1 MGIFNEIITK
11 IGEELGIKVTLLS
24 ENWLTV
30 LEKEGKIHFIQGYK
44 FDLNSHGI
52 GNVLDD
58 KGLFYD
64 VLKYKKL
71 PIIEHHVLFH
81 DYDKQEVLDYFHKNN
96 NELIIKGNIGT
107 SGEQVF
113 KVNSEQDLFTRI
125 DKLFLNQFSLSLC
138 PYYQIKNEYR
148 VIVLNNEARII
159 FGKVKP
165 KVIGDGLH
173 TVKELACSFN
183 KIYEVRPELLENPEM
198 IPPKGEAVELNY
210 QFNLSRGATM
220 FIDIDKDLKEQ
231 LIALALL
238 VSKSVNI
245 TFGSI
250 DIIKTVND
258 ELLIMEANSGVMM
271 DNYIRFNGDKGY
283 RDAYNLYK
291 DAIKMMFEV

>member
-1 MGIFNEIITK
+1 M
-11 IGEELGIKVTLLS
+11 
-24 ENWLTV
+24 
-30 LEKEGKIHFIQGYK
+30 
-44 FDLNSHGI
+44 
-52 GNVLDD
+52 
-58 KGLFYD
+58 
-64 VLKYKKL
+64 
-71 PIIEHHVLFH
+71 
-81 DYDKQEVLDYFHKNN
+81 
-96 NELIIKGNIGT
+96 
-107 SGEQVF
+107 
-113 KVNSEQDLFTRI
+113 
-125 DKLFLNQFSLSLC
+125 
-138 PYYQIKNEYR
+138 
-148 VIVLNNEARII
+148 
-159 FGKVKP
+159 
-165 KVIGDGLH
+165 
-173 TVKELACSFN
+173 
-183 KIYEVRPELLENPEM
+183 RPELLENPEM

>member
-113 KVNSEQDLFTRI
+113 KV
-125 DKLFLNQFSLSLC
+125 
-138 PYYQIKNEYR
+138 
-148 VIVLNNEARII
+148 
-159 FGKVKP
+159 
-165 KVIGDGLH
+165 
-173 TVKELACSFN
+173 
-183 KIYEVRPELLENPEM
+183 KIYLPEL
-198 IPPKGEAVELNY
+198 INY
-210 QFNLSRGATM
+210 F
-220 FIDIDKDLKEQ
+220 
-231 LIALALL
+231 
-238 VSKSVNI
+238 
-245 TFGSI
+245 
-250 DIIKTVND
+250 
-258 ELLIMEANSGVMM
+258 
-271 DNYIRFNGDKGY
+271 
-283 RDAYNLYK
+283 
-291 DAIKMMFEV
+291 